1 MIARQLLAWLKKVS
15 KEPQVIHILGLRQ
28 TGKTT
33 LMDTFRTN
41 YLGAL
46 YYPLYDLVTL
56 SRYTSRPEQWVLE
69 IEAALKNWDQ
79 RKGALH
85 VFVDEIQKIPAF
97 FQGIQG
103 LYEKHKGEVKF
114 WIWGSSARPIKRQ
127 RAETL
132 AGRGF
137 SKVLWP
143 LTQVELL
150 GKTTALTNLFN
161 PKKLEQILNYQE
173 PREYSAS
180 LAKWFQQTMLPE
192 PVLQNDLSLA
202 QQLLQ
207 SYQATYLE
215 NEIRRENIVDDI
227 GLFGQFLTL
236 AASENG
242 FIVNHAA
249 KAKAL
254 GISPH
259 TVKAYYGILEDTF
272 VCQALPAYSKSL
284 RVQISKSP
292 KIYFTDTGLARF
304 VSGERGLP
312 DEMTRAFGQLIEGF
326 VINELFKQIEY
337 NDLPWKL
344 SYLRTKAGMEVDLI
358 VSQGATKI
366 AAEIKA
372 TRKISP
378 QDYQPLIN
386 LMQMDPQIKYGI
398 VFSRQPVP
406 FRLAPNIYNFPIWN
420 L

>member
-1 MIARQLLAWLKKVS
+1 MIARQLLNWLKKVAG
-15 KEPQVIHILGLRQ
+15 EPQIIHIMGLRQ

-33 LMDTFRTN
+33 LMDAFRKN
-41 YLGAL
+41 YPRAL
-46 YYPLYDLVTL
+46 HYPLYDLVTL
-56 SRYTSRPEQWVLE
+56 NRYSNHPEQWVLE
-69 IEAALKNWDQ
+69 IEAAAKNWD
-79 RKGALH
+79 RSKGYLH
-85 VFVDEIQKIPAF
+85 IFVDEIQKIPAL

-103 LYEKHKGEVKF
+103 LHEKYKGIIKF

-143 LTQVELL
+143 LSQSEIL
-150 GKTTALTNLFN
+150 GKATAIPYLFDL
-161 PKKLEQILNYQE
+161 KKLEQALIPWE
-173 PREYSAS
+173 PRDYFLS
-180 LAKWFQQTMLPE
+180 LAKWMQQTLLPE
-192 PVLQNDLSLA
+192 PVLQRDLSLS

-215 NEIRRENIVDDI
+215 NEIRRENLVQDV
-227 GLFGQFLTL
+227 GLFEQFLAL
-236 AASENG
+236 AASENTY
-242 FIVNHAA
+242 IANYAV

-272 VCQALPAYSKSL
+272 VCQSLPAYSKSL
-284 RVQISKSP
+284 RIQISKSP

-304 VSGERGLP
+304 ISGERGLP
-312 DEMTRAFGQLIEGF
+312 DENSAVFGSLIEGF
-326 VINELFKQIEY
+326 VINEIVKQMEY

-344 SYLRTKAGMEVDLI
+344 SHLRTKSGLEVDLI
-358 VSQGATKI
+358 ISFGSIKI
-366 AAEIKA
+366 AVEIKSSKKLSSA
-372 TRKISP
+372 
-378 QDYQPLIN
+378 DYQPLLK

-398 VFSRQPVP
+398 IFSRQAVP
-406 FRLAPNIYNFPIWN
+406 FQLAPGIYNFPIWN